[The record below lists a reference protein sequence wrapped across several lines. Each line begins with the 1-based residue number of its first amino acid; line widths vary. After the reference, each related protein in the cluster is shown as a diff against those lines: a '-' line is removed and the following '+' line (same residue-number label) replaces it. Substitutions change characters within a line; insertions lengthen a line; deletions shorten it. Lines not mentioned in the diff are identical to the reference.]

1 LSVSENI
8 KRATIEM
15 LILSLL
21 TQQSM
26 YGYQLCQELKKRS
39 KGQLILIETSIYPIL
54 SRMKKKGLVSCRQ
67 ELVGE
72 RRNRVYYHLEPLGE
86 EHRQAIK
93 KEYFSLHTG
102 VVKILETVQENFD
115 VF

>member
-1 LSVSENI
+1 MSVSENI

-21 TQQSM
+21 AEQDM
-26 YGYQLCQELKKRS
+26 YGYQLCEELEKRS
-39 KGQLILIETSIYPIL
+39 KGQLILIQTSIYPIL

-67 ELVGE
+67 ELVGK
-72 RRNRVYYHLEPLGE
+72 RRTRVYYHLEPLGE